1 MNHAEYI
8 FSDEHQS
15 NEEELRKRC
24 GGLEGVTWYLKRHA
38 NVTDLDR
45 LLHDLPRLIAMAEE
59 ALALTQKM
67 KQKLKDAREASK

>member
-1 MNHAEYI
+1 MNHAEYV

-24 GGLEGVTWYLKRHA
+24 GGLESATWYLKRAA

-59 ALALTQKM
+59 ALTLTQKM
-67 KQKLKDAREASK
+67 KQNLREALEANE